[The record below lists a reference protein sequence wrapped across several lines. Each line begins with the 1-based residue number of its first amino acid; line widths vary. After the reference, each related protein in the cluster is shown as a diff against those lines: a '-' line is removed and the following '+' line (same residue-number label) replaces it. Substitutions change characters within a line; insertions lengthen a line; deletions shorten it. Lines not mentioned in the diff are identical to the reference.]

1 MAEGRD
7 RLERQIDFASLFLNR
22 QHGRIFVDDETTWTV
37 QARGGIWRRG
47 RPRPRPRASPSRRA
61 LADTTDMNRVGTER
75 RRAVVGPRPLL
86 DTAVVRVRLASLAF
100 NNDFC
105 VRLAC
110 LAIAGTERRR
120 AVDRVPLS
128 QLELRYSLASAVA
141 SAGVNHPSSIAW
153 VQQKLLS
160 LKEELSDGEE
170 ALTPELLNYI
180 DQVGIYLTEEL
191 EKLKSTPSAQR
202 AERERRIRTLMSMR

>member
-86 DTAVVRVRLASLAF
+86 DTAVVR
-100 NNDFC
+100 
-105 VRLAC
+105 
-110 LAIAGTERRR
+110 AGTERRR

>member
-22 QHGRIFVDDETTWTV
+22 QRGRIFVDDETTWTV

-47 RPRPRPRASPSRRA
+47 RPRPRTRTRPRASPSRRA
-61 LADTTDMNRVGTER
+61 LADITDVNRVGNER

-110 LAIAGTERRR
+110 LAI
-120 AVDRVPLS
+120 VH
-128 QLELRYSLASAVA
+128 
-141 SAGVNHPSSIAW
+141 SAG
-153 VQQKLLS
+153 
-160 LKEELSDGEE
+160 G
-170 ALTPELLNYI
+170 Y
-180 DQVGIYLTEEL
+180 
-191 EKLKSTPSAQR
+191 
-202 AERERRIRTLMSMR
+202 

>member
-22 QHGRIFVDDETTWTV
+22 QRGRIFVDDETTWTV

-47 RPRPRPRASPSRRA
+47 RPRPRTRTRPRASPSRRA
-61 LADTTDMNRVGTER
+61 LADITDVNRVGTER

-86 DTAVVRVRLASLAF
+86 DTAVVR
-100 NNDFC
+100 
-105 VRLAC
+105 
-110 LAIAGTERRR
+110 AGTERRR